1 MSVSLA
7 EFQARVEEKATSLH
21 PGRAVLTVV
30 AALLYAVG
38 WLIGLLFK
46 AAWAVIAWGW
56 AAAVVGFTSA
66 RSHDG
71 VGS

>member
-7 EFQARVEEKATSLH
+7 EFQAQVEAKATTLR

-30 AALLYAVG
+30 AAILYSIG

-46 AAWAVIAWGW
+46 AVWAVIAWGW
-56 AAAVVGFTSA
+56 AASVVGFQSA
-66 RSHDG
+66 RRGDSG
-71 VGS
+71 